1 MLIQVNCLFGH
12 FRGRLAPPISCSVV
26 RHWSQLWTLGRQIRP
41 TPFRSNGWPKM
52 TDLLRE
58 RVIIEATPLPVEVR
72 GNWSSGTSD
81 EFPRCRIFHR
91 RLQEKRQAG
100 ARAKV
105 LRLQI
110 EWHGQPRR
118 SVCTQRADAC
128 TCDSRTVLRERRNQM
143 LAWGL
148 YLTLL
153 LASLQAE
160 VQISGLHLKRPR
172 ARFGDRSLAHRLA
185 LNLLF
190 MPTVGGDLLNKV
202 WRVLRRES
210 CSGKLPHSAPI
221 SLSTI

>member
-12 FRGRLAPPISCSVV
+12 FRGRLPPPIRCSPLVTTLY
-26 RHWSQLWTLGRQIRP
+26 SPGDKIQL

-110 EWHGQPRR
+110 EWHRQPRR

-128 TCDSRTVLRERRNQM
+128 TCDSRTVLREGRNQM
-143 LAWGL
+143 L
-148 YLTLL
+148 T
-153 LASLQAE
+153 
-160 VQISGLHLKRPR
+160 
-172 ARFGDRSLAHRLA
+172 
-185 LNLLF
+185 
-190 MPTVGGDLLNKV
+190 
-202 WRVLRRES
+202 
-210 CSGKLPHSAPI
+210 
-221 SLSTI
+221 